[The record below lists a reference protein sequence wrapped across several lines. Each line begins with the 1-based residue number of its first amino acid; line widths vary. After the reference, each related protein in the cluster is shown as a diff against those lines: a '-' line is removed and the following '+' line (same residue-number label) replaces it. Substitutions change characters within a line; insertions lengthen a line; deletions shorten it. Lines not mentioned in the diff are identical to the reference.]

1 MCRWRS
7 ENPPS
12 AARQSSSQTG
22 EAISEALAAIPEIE
36 AQLAISIFTGT
47 AVKSLQ
53 REPLPGF
60 QLNRLCRLQTK
71 TLGIAF
77 EFELTR

>member
-1 MCRWRS
+1 LKGYWPNLEFSSYQGGGKDSSKMCRWRS

-36 AQLAISIFTGT
+36 AQLAISKIS
-47 AVKSLQ
+47 A
-53 REPLPGF
+53 
-60 QLNRLCRLQTK
+60 
-71 TLGIAF
+71 A
-77 EFELTR
+77 